1 MSFNQIRVLDR
12 LLGIFLMLSSL
23 FIYGYTY
30 TFDYPKGGGLM
41 VNIAFFPRFLAVV
54 LFILSIPL
62 LVKKPIKFDEKV
74 SITKEKKL
82 ISIYL
87 SFIVYTLALDKLGFL
102 VDTFLWVLFM
112 SWLVG
117 ERKVWVIFLTAFLG
131 TGITYYLFWIV
142 LGVPLPEGRLMLLL
156 GLM

>member
-1 MSFNQIRVLDR
+1 MSFNQMRVLDR

-30 TFDYPKGGGLM
+30 TFDYPKGGGPM

-87 SFIVYTLALDKLGFL
+87 SFIVYTLLLSTLGFMI
-102 VDTFLWVLFM
+102 DTSYGFV
-112 SWLVG
+112 
-117 ERKVWVIFLTAFLG
+117 T
-131 TGITYYLFWIV
+131 
-142 LGVPLPEGRLMLLL
+142 
-156 GLM
+156 